1 MKDSVE
7 SMISFSLAS
16 RRPEFIPSLLVTHID
31 SKNIHNQLDFV
42 ITHDSLHFIQT
53 ETEKDELISEMA
65 LLQNRVRKFDIKPN
79 VIWPVTSRLTNYRW
93 YIFKDPVGRFYA
105 FLYASRITEKILIKF
120 YEKTKNA
127 VAHGYQNPD
136 RLQKKIEDMVFKFN
150 DYSYKESISEYFKNS
165 NFDVSEISSK
175 KDTCHTNND
184 PALIVRTD
192 AAPKSSELVK
202 ASSESR
208 GKAYLREQR
217 LMCVKLAFSFSLAIS
232 VLVFILD
239 LFWKLHRR
247 AK

>member
-1 MKDSVE
+1 MKHSVE
-7 SMISFSLAS
+7 SMISFSLSS
-16 RRPEFIPSLLVTHID
+16 RRPEYKPSLLVTHID
-31 SKNIHNQLDFV
+31 SKNIPGQLDFV
-42 ITHDSLHFIQT
+42 ITHDSLHFIPT
-53 ETEKDELISEMA
+53 EAERSELLSEMS

-79 VIWPVTSRLTNYRW
+79 LIWPVTSKLPDYRW
-93 YIFKDPVGRFYA
+93 YVFKDPAGRFYA

-120 YEKTKNA
+120 YEKAKNA

-184 PALIVRTD
+184 PGLLVRTE
-192 AAPKSSELVK
+192 AIQYVTEK
-202 ASSESR
+202 AKETTGSQSKIYS
-208 GKAYLREQR
+208 REQR
-217 LMCVKLAFSFSLAIS
+217 LMFVKLAFSFSVAMS

-247 AK
+247 VK